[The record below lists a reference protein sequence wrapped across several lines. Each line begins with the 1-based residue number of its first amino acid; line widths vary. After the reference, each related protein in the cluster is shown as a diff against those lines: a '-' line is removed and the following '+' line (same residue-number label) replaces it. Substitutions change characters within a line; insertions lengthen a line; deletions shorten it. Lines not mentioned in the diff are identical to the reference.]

1 MLMFMVSLTPAA
13 TSFVAGQP
21 AAPQNQQQ
29 ELAQGTGSFI
39 EVHVSSCEPGT
50 TGTAQELRDICHDNG
65 IAGVQ
70 IDVSSVDPALGIN
83 QVDKTTERIN
93 DAGPGIINTGT
104 IPAGEYLID
113 VDIPGDL
120 SSFVVG
126 CEFFDRDETHPV
138 TPDDSQEFRVTVPQ
152 GEDIVCDLYVIP
164 QGGNE
169 APADDRATLDFT
181 VRYCDRTDLDGDDRS
196 FEELSANCTTVPAP
210 PTAPETP
217 ISISIGM
224 PQAELVTT
232 EPIDEQGK
240 VIFRGLPNGDYPV
253 SSDVDL
259 DQAGEYLFCE
269 YTGQEQYQKDFDAN
283 GTTTF
288 TNMLGEEISCDWF
301 VVYVDLDT
309 PLPPPTKDDGNITL
323 DVRTCPQNY
332 DVAANG
338 EDGVTFAANCA
349 EPAADIVFTL
359 ANSAD
364 VRTEQTTTAEGAVAF
379 TGLAPDAAYTL
390 WSDVPLEAAT
400 EYLFCTPASGIEA
413 PVELNDRGVA
423 TFTDFGLETRGDI
436 DCSWYIV
443 PESQRGE
450 ETGATVTVHLATC
463 PQEYAGNQFY
473 ADCHANG
480 VADMDYTLTGP
491 NGEVTSTT
499 TIPADPGPGVVTFTQ
514 LPAGDYT
521 LAGGPPQ
528 DFGSVALYCTDPA
541 TGQRIDA
548 PMDGGIATFSV
559 AEQQS
564 VLCDWYFIPV
574 NARGDVTPT
583 LTPTQVAQKAE
594 ILVTLFACEP
604 GMQTAGATFAQLDEA
619 CGTTVD
625 DVNFSLG
632 VPGGTPLSAATGVS
646 GDGAVRF
653 YELRAGDYVMTPN
666 LPAGY
671 TSAAVYCQIGGG
683 DVYQKTL
690 QSGST
695 TFVNVDGEQI
705 ACSWFLAPVPKP
717 QAQLPAGP
725 TGSITVREF
734 LCEGDRGSIK
744 DWERE
749 CVPGATESAFTL
761 KSSDG
766 SLTRNAVPND
776 KGVLVFDKLPDGYY
790 ELAQD
795 TGVWCKAAAERVDSR
810 SRVIVRDGGNTD
822 VFIYECGQVTNLPDT
837 GTGQLEANSAAIQNA
852 SLLLAA
858 LAIPA
863 FGAALWQIQRTR
875 PEPVRIRTR
884 ELSAPVTP
892 REGSSWMRFR

>member
-1 MLMFMVSLTPAA
+1 
-13 TSFVAGQP
+13 
-21 AAPQNQQQ
+21 
-29 ELAQGTGSFI
+29 
-39 EVHVSSCEPGT
+39 
-50 TGTAQELRDICHDNG
+50 
-65 IAGVQ
+65 
-70 IDVSSVDPALGIN
+70 
-83 QVDKTTERIN
+83 
-93 DAGPGIINTGT
+93 
-104 IPAGEYLID
+104 
-113 VDIPGDL
+113 
-120 SSFVVG
+120 
-126 CEFFDRDETHPV
+126 
-138 TPDDSQEFRVTVPQ
+138 
-152 GEDIVCDLYVIP
+152 
-164 QGGNE
+164 
-169 APADDRATLDFT
+169 
-181 VRYCDRTDLDGDDRS
+181 
-196 FEELSANCTTVPAP
+196 
-210 PTAPETP
+210 
-217 ISISIGM
+217 
-224 PQAELVTT
+224 
-232 EPIDEQGK
+232 
-240 VIFRGLPNGDYPV
+240 
-253 SSDVDL
+253 
-259 DQAGEYLFCE
+259 
-269 YTGQEQYQKDFDAN
+269 
-283 GTTTF
+283 
-288 TNMLGEEISCDWF
+288 
-301 VVYVDLDT
+301 
-309 PLPPPTKDDGNITL
+309 
-323 DVRTCPQNY
+323 
-332 DVAANG
+332 
-338 EDGVTFAANCA
+338 
-349 EPAADIVFTL
+349 
-359 ANSAD
+359 
-364 VRTEQTTTAEGAVAF
+364 
-379 TGLAPDAAYTL
+379 
-390 WSDVPLEAAT
+390 
-400 EYLFCTPASGIEA
+400 
-413 PVELNDRGVA
+413 
-423 TFTDFGLETRGDI
+423 
-436 DCSWYIV
+436 
-443 PESQRGE
+443 
-450 ETGATVTVHLATC
+450 
-463 PQEYAGNQFY
+463 
-473 ADCHANG
+473 
-480 VADMDYTLTGP
+480 
-491 NGEVTSTT
+491 
-499 TIPADPGPGVVTFTQ
+499 VTFTQ

-583 LTPTQVAQKAE
+583 PTPTQVAQKAE

-671 TSAAVYCQIGGG
+671 TSAAVYCQIGDG

-695 TFVNVDGEQI
+695 SFVNVDGEQI